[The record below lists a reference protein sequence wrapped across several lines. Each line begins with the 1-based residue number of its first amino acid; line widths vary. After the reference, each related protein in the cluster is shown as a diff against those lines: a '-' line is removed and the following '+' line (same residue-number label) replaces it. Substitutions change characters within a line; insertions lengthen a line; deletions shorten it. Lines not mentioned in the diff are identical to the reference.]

1 MRDTKLAGA
10 PHNCRLLFKV
20 GMMGKLWATG
30 LSIGAILCGCAS
42 GPAPVAAPAA
52 ATPAAPATVPVAPV
66 APPTPALA
74 GTHYRCE
81 RNIEFSV
88 RFANDEAVLDA
99 VPLGSETL
107 LRDAGGV
114 TPEQTVYTNAR
125 MRAEFGLGAGGR
137 EAILRMPE
145 PPLVAH
151 CVRDN

>member
-1 MRDTKLAGA
+1 MMSKL
-10 PHNCRLLFKV
+10 L
-20 GMMGKLWATG
+20 ATG
-30 LSIGAILCGCAS
+30 LSIGAMLCGCAS
-42 GPAPVAAPAA
+42 GPIRDATPVPATQAAPAPVA
-52 ATPAAPATVPVAPV
+52 PATPV
-66 APPTPALA
+66 APPTPAIA

-81 RNIEFSV
+81 RNIEFNV

-99 VPLGSETL
+99 MPLGSETL

-114 TPEQTVYTNAR
+114 SPEQTVYTNAR

-145 PPLVAH
+145 APLVAH